1 MSKIQHNLDI
11 QTYNLDE
18 LLKLFDLDYDFDV
31 EQLKIAK
38 KKVLFLH
45 PDKSKLSSDYFLFY
59 KKAFDIVYA
68 FFVEKT
74 KQERNVPKEKTVYD
88 PNNDDG
94 VRTEI
99 SGVMKSMKNKEFQNK
114 FNELFEQNMVSTQDT
129 TKNEW
134 FKNTDPIYNQEVK
147 GSVND
152 AIHQVKNQ
160 GLVKYNGVQN
170 MSTYSGNQLY
180 EQDDDVYASS
190 DIFSKLKFDDL
201 RRVHKDETVFAVS
214 ENDIHN
220 MKTYASVEH
229 LNRDRGQQN
238 LTPMEEN
245 EARKTINN
253 HQRQQDEYMMK
264 KQYEAT
270 QKSMIYE
277 EKNKEVLSNFL
288 RLRN

>member
-180 EQDDDVYASS
+180 EQDNDVYASS

-214 ENDIHN
+214 ENDIDN
-220 MKTYASVEH
+220 MKTYASVEQ

>member
-180 EQDDDVYASS
+180 EQDNDVYASS

-220 MKTYASVEH
+220 MKTYASVEQ

>member
-18 LLKLFDLDYDFDV
+18 LLSLFDLNYDFDV
-31 EQLKIAK
+31 EQLKRAK

-45 PDKSKLSSDYFLFY
+45 PDKSKLPSEYFLFY
-59 KKAFDIVYA
+59 KKAFDIIYA
-68 FFVEKT
+68 FYVEKT
-74 KQERNVPKEKTVYD
+74 KQEKNVPKEKIEYD
-88 PNNDDG
+88 PNNDDS
-94 VRTEI
+94 VRNEI
-99 SGVMKSMKNKEFQNK
+99 SGVMKSMKNVEFQNK
-114 FNELFEQNMVSTQDT
+114 FNELFEKNMVSTQDT

-134 FKNTDPIYNQEVK
+134 FKDMNPIYNQEVK

-170 MSTYSGNQLY
+170 ISTYSGNQLY
-180 EQDDDVYASS
+180 EQDTGLYASS

-214 ENDIHN
+214 EKDIHN
-220 MKTYASVEH
+220 MKTYASVEQ

-238 LTPMEEN
+238 LTPMEETAAMRSIN
-245 EARKTINN
+245 ER
-253 HQRQQDEYMMK
+253 QRQQDEYIMK

-270 QKSMIYE
+270 QKSMVYE
-277 EKNKEVLSNFL
+277 QKNKEVLSNFL

>member
-45 PDKSKLSSDYFLFY
+45 PDKSKLPSDYFLFY

-180 EQDDDVYASS
+180 EQDNDVYASS

-220 MKTYASVEH
+220 MKTYASVEQ

>member
-18 LLKLFDLDYDFDV
+18 LLNLFDLDYDFDV
-31 EQLKIAK
+31 EQLKRAK

-45 PDKSKLSSDYFLFY
+45 PDKSKLPSDYFLFY

-94 VRTEI
+94 VRNEI

-114 FNELFEQNMVSTQDT
+114 FNELFEQNMVPTQDT

-170 MSTYSGNQLY
+170 VSTYSGNQLY
-180 EQDDDVYASS
+180 EQDNDVYASS

-214 ENDIHN
+214 EHDIHN
-220 MKTYASVEH
+220 MKTYASVEQ

>member
-59 KKAFDIVYA
+59 KKAFDIVYT

-180 EQDDDVYASS
+180 EQDNDVYASS

-220 MKTYASVEH
+220 MKTYASVEQ